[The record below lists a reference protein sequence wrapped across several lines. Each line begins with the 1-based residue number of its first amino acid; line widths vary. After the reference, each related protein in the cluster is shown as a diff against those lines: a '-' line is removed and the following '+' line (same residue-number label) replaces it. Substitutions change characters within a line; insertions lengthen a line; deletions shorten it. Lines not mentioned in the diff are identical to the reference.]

1 MILSTLDNAERYFA
15 LHPLFNMLF
24 DYVRTHDLATV
35 AAGRIE
41 LQGRDLFINVS
52 DATLKTRDEQKLEVH
67 RAYIDVH
74 IPLSGVEE
82 IGIRSLSTLGDSD
95 APFNKQDDFAL
106 YSAPAENYFQVR
118 PNEFCL
124 VYPEDAHAPIIGKG
138 QLRKLIA
145 KIRI

>member
-24 DYVRTHDLATV
+24 DYVRTHDLSTV

-82 IGIRSLSTLGDSD
+82 IGIRSLSTLGNSD

-106 YSAPAENYFQVR
+106 YSAPAGNYFQVH
-118 PNEFCL
+118 PNEFCI
-124 VYPEDAHAPIIGKG
+124 VYPEDAHAPIIGQG

>member
-24 DYVRTHDLATV
+24 DYVRTHDLSTV

-106 YSAPAENYFQVR
+106 YSAPAGNYFQVR